1 MGSNPTASANTPFF
15 LVFLSRVEWHFG
27 FVCNGFTAFY
37 HCTGFLSI
45 TLIRFLCVVWN
56 VVLQMALTGKLTK
69 KLVDN
74 LGAGRH
80 GDGGGLYLVV
90 DPSGARRWIVRVV
103 VKGQRN
109 VKGAPLRTDFGLGG
123 ADVVTLNQGRERAL
137 EYRRMAKQGLNPRFN
152 AARHIPTFEE
162 VAGQVH
168 IDRMPTWKNAKH
180 RSQWINTLRDYVFP
194 KIGRMPVDS
203 IGQPEVLM
211 CLSPIWTDKHETA
224 RRLAQ
229 RIKTVLD
236 VAKSKGFRSG
246 ENPVTTIHEAH
257 VLPKVKA
264 KPKHHNAMLWQD
276 VPAFYADLKTR
287 DAMAAKALMF
297 TCLTGSRTGEVLGM
311 QWGEVDF
318 DKVLWTCPADR
329 MKGGVMHRVPL
340 TNEMLAIIEPL
351 RAMQSDYVFEGQKR
365 HSPLSNMAM
374 LMLLRRMQVEG
385 VTVHGFRSTFRDW
398 ASEVANAPR
407 EVAEMS
413 LAHKVG
419 SDVERAYARSDLL
432 EKRRLLMERWSGFVS
447 SNKEKVV
454 KVNFG
459 AEVG

>member
-1 MGSNPTASANTPFF
+1 
-15 LVFLSRVEWHFG
+15 
-27 FVCNGFTAFY
+27 
-37 HCTGFLSI
+37 
-45 TLIRFLCVVWN
+45 
-56 VVLQMALTGKLTK
+56 MALTGKLTK
-69 KLVDN
+69 KLVEN

-90 DPSGARRWIVRVV
+90 DPSGARRWILRVV

-109 VKGAPLRTDFGLGG
+109 LQGAPLRTDFGLGG
-123 ADVVTLNQGRERAL
+123 ADIVTLNQARERGL
-137 EYRRMAKQGLNPRFN
+137 EYRRMAKAGLNPKFN
-152 AARHIPTFEE
+152 KSREIPCFEE
-162 VAGQVH
+162 VARQVH
-168 IDRMPTWKNAKH
+168 LDRMPTWKNAKH
-180 RSQWINTLRDYVFP
+180 GEQWINTLRDYAFP

-211 CLSPIWTDKHETA
+211 CLSPVWTDKHETA

-246 ENPVTTIHEAH
+246 ENPVTAVQDAK

-264 KPKHHNAMLWQD
+264 KPKHHSAMAWQD

-311 QWGEVDF
+311 QWGEVDLAAR
-318 DKVLWTCPADR
+318 LWTCPEGR
-329 MKGGVMHRVPL
+329 MKGGVLHRVPL
-340 TNEMLAIIEPL
+340 SDQMLAVIDPL
-351 RAMQSDYVFEGQKR
+351 REMQSEYVFEGQKR
-365 HSPLSNMAM
+365 HQPLSNMAM

-398 ASEVANAPR
+398 ASEIANAPR

-413 LAHKVG
+413 LAHKIG

-432 EKRRLLMERWSGFVS
+432 EKRRQLMDQWSQYVAPIRTD
-447 SNKEKVV
+447 VV
-454 KVNFG
+454 PLN
-459 AEVG
+459 